1 MTKFEGVDALRAS
14 CSPGTTLIDPIASD
28 GSSLMVNGKPGAAIP
43 RNRGRPV
50 ADAHGTIAK
59 T

>member
-28 GSSLMVNGKPGAAIP
+28 GSSLMVNGKPGAGVT
-43 RNRGRPV
+43 RNRGRPG
-50 ADAHGTIAK
+50 ADCNSTIG
-59 T
+59 